1 VRFTLT
7 YDGPLLTKEGKAG
20 KQKVR
25 EHFHPQL
32 QELWGYEPL
41 KNGADMITEHGWDPG
56 GLSILTTREGQVYA
70 PLASKKLKV
79 SAELD
84 VLLLRGGPA
93 GGVIVGQGD
102 IDNRLKVLFDA
113 LSVPPPQQGVPC
125 TDGLGT
131 PQAPLHTLVEDD
143 DMITRVNVVTA
154 RWLGSHPP
162 NEVRVIIHA
171 DVRPAGHI
179 YANQLFL

>member
-56 GLSILTTREGQVYA
+56 
-70 PLASKKLKV
+70 ASR
-79 SAELD
+79 S
-84 VLLLRGGPA
+84 
-93 GGVIVGQGD
+93 
-102 IDNRLKVLFDA
+102 
-113 LSVPPPQQGVPC
+113 
-125 TDGLGT
+125 
-131 PQAPLHTLVEDD
+131 
-143 DMITRVNVVTA
+143 
-154 RWLGSHPP
+154 
-162 NEVRVIIHA
+162 
-171 DVRPAGHI
+171 
-179 YANQLFL
+179 